1 MEIDVSEVE
10 VGFIVNLETLRKVL
24 QGLSVGGRRWW
35 IACDPLDA
43 LDRQALT
50 VGHGDP
56 GCKDRLNTL
65 YYNFPVLN
73 CDKPLAGPDR
83 LVVCVDSSVISA
95 EQPGL
100 YMEDGQ
106 VLEDVF
112 ADMECF
118 FQPIRQALIEWLKEN

>member
-10 VGFIVNLETLRKVL
+10 IGFVVNLETLREVL

-43 LDRQALT
+43 LDRRSLT
-50 VGHGDP
+50 VGHGDSA
-56 GCKDRLNTL
+56 CKDRLNTL
-65 YYNFPVLN
+65 YYKFPVLN
-73 CDKPLAGPDR
+73 CEKPLAGPDR
-83 LVVCVDSSVISA
+83 LVLCVDSSVISA

-112 ADMECF
+112 ADTECF
-118 FQPIRQALIEWLKEN
+118 FRPIRQALIELLKEN

>member
-10 VGFIVNLETLRKVL
+10 VGFVVNLKTLREVL

-35 IACDPLDA
+35 TACDPLDA
-43 LDRQALT
+43 LERQSLT
-50 VGHGDP
+50 IGYGDT

-65 YYNFPVLN
+65 YYNLPVLN
-73 CDKPLAGPDR
+73 SHKPLAGPDR

-100 YMEDGQ
+100 YMEDGR

-118 FQPIRQALIEWLKEN
+118 FQPIRQALIELLKEN